1 MITKEKAPPGLKSK
15 IAAKA
20 SELVNDL
27 NTVRATVLSKER
39 QLSPAEYAR
48 LEPRLFESWVIEKLA
63 ENECLLLAIS
73 QQLAEIKEEFKALR
87 KSLPSPEKKSR
98 KDR

>member
-1 MITKEKAPPGLKSK
+1 MTTKDKAPPGLKSK

-20 SELVNDL
+20 SELVNDI

-39 QLSPAEYAR
+39 QLSQAEYAR

-63 ENECLLLAIS
+63 ENECLLLAVS

-87 KSLPSPEKKSR
+87 KSVPTDKKTA
-98 KDR
+98 KGK